1 MVGGIEAVTADN
13 ASRGR
18 HVLYN
23 LYSGKEALIVDR
35 WRRKEINF
43 FRILCMCVK
52 RCCDPGAGLKRACPP
67 CHMSNG

>member
-43 FRILCMCVK
+43 FRILYM
-52 RCCDPGAGLKRACPP
+52 
-67 CHMSNG
+67 